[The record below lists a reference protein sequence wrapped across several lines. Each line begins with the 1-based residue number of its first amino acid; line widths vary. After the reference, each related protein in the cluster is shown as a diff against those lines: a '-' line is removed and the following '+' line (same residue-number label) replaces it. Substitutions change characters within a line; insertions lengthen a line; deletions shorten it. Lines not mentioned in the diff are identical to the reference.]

1 LGFNL
6 PGFKNLAGL
15 AQNFSGQ
22 LYHLV
27 FYVNQQFIQLFYIIN
42 MLIYPQ
48 FDPVLLQLG
57 PFKVHWYGMMYLIG
71 FGLAWWLGL
80 QRAKRPQAIFTAAQI
95 SDLAFYGAVGVVLGG
110 RLGYVLFY
118 DFSTY
123 LTSPLAIFKVWHGG
137 MSFHGG
143 LIGVLMAVWL
153 YAHKI
158 NRRFFEVTDFIAPL
172 VPLGLGAGRI
182 GNFINGELWGRP
194 TDLPWGMIFP
204 HVDNLPRHPSQL
216 YQAVLEGIVL
226 FLILWL
232 FSKRPRP
239 TMAVSGLFLIC
250 YGVFRFVIEF
260 VRTPD
265 AHLGFIAFNWMT
277 MGQLLT
283 LPMLIAGALLMV
295 LAYYRQPIEQTQK
308 KP

>member
-1 LGFNL
+1 
-6 PGFKNLAGL
+6 
-15 AQNFSGQ
+15 
-22 LYHLV
+22 
-27 FYVNQQFIQLFYIIN
+27 

-48 FDPVLLQLG
+48 LDPVLFQLG

-71 FGLAWWLGL
+71 FGFAWWLGL
-80 QRAKRPQAIFTAAQI
+80 QRAKRPHAILTAAQI

-110 RLGYVLFY
+110 RLGYILFY
-118 DFSTY
+118 DFSNY
-123 LTSPLAIFKVWHGG
+123 LASPLAIFKVWHGG

-143 LIGVLMAVWL
+143 LIGVLVAMWL
-153 YAHKI
+153 YARKI
-158 NRRFFEVTDFIAPL
+158 HCRFFEVTDFLAPL

-216 YQAVLEGIVL
+216 YQAAFEGIVL
-226 FLILWL
+226 FIILWL

-250 YGVFRFVIEF
+250 YGIFRFLMEF

-265 AHLGFIAFNWMT
+265 THLGFIAFNWMT

-283 LPMLIAGALLMV
+283 LPMLIAGTLLMV
-295 LAYYRQPIEQTQK
+295 LAYYRQPVEQTQK
-308 KP
+308 KC